1 MILDRIIYYLNLFFF
16 FYMFV
21 YALVIFF
28 NTICA
33 AFTLEEL
40 FAKKKYINKNIIENE
55 NNYIPI
61 SIIVPAY
68 NEEVT
73 ILSTIESLRKLD
85 YPEIE
90 IVVVN
95 DGSKDDTCR
104 KVIEYYNL
112 KEVIRPIRKQVQCKD
127 VKAIYENQGGIRI
140 ILADKENGGKSDAL
154 NMGINL
160 CKYPLFIC
168 VDADS
173 ALQHDS
179 LKKIVAPFL
188 ESDEV
193 VAVGGNIK
201 VANQASIKDGKIVE
215 MNTPK
220 KLIVI
225 FQIIEYFRV
234 FLTSRVAFNHIN
246 ANLIIS
252 GAFGIYSKRAVIDV
266 GGYSPGIVGED
277 MDLVVKLHAFYRKN
291 KLPYKITYVPDA
303 ICWSQVP
310 ESLSVLRAQRKRW
323 HVGLG
328 QALKAHDFMLF
339 RPGYGTVGMI
349 AYPYF
354 LLFEYITPILE
365 LLGLA
370 TITLSFMFNFIN
382 IKFFLTYLLFYIIY
396 NIVASLVAILLETY
410 IFGGTLSFKAV
421 LKLVIFSFVECVGF
435 RQLCSMFRI
444 GAFFGRKKSRN
455 NWGNMKRVKMG

>member
-1 MILDRIIYYLNLFFF
+1 MMDRIIYFINIFFF
-16 FYMFV
+16 IYMFI

-28 NTICA
+28 NTISA
-33 AFTLEEL
+33 SFTLEEL
-40 FAKKKYINKNIIENE
+40 FAKKKYINANVINNE

-95 DGSKDDTCR
+95 DGSKDDTC
-104 KVIEYYNL
+104 KIVIERYNL
-112 KEVIRPIRKQVQCKD
+112 KKVKRPVRKLVKCRDVID
-127 VKAIYENQGGIRI
+127 IYENHGDIRI
-140 ILADKENGGKSDAL
+140 ILVDKENGGKSDAL
-154 NMGINL
+154 NMGINI
-160 CKYPLFIC
+160 CRYPLFIC

-179 LKKIVAPFL
+179 LKKIVAPFM

-201 VANQASIKDGKIVE
+201 VANQVVIKDGKIVK
-215 MNTPK
+215 MNTPRK
-220 KLIVI
+220 SIVI

-252 GAFGIYSKRAVIDV
+252 GAFGIYSKKAVIDV
-266 GGYSPGIVGED
+266 GGYSTDIVGED
-277 MDLVVKLHAFYRKN
+277 MDLVVKLHCFFRKN

-310 ESLSVLRAQRKRW
+310 EKFSVLKAQRKRW

-328 QALKAHDFMLF
+328 QALRAHSFMML
-339 RPGYGTVGMI
+339 RPAYGSVGMI

-354 LLFEYITPILE
+354 VFFEYITPILE
-365 LLGLA
+365 IFGLA
-370 TITLSFMFNFIN
+370 TIIISFIMKLIN
-382 IKFFLTYLLFYIIY
+382 VKFFIAYLLFYIIY
-396 NIVASLVAILLETY
+396 NIVASIVAILLETY
-410 IFGGTLSFKAV
+410 IFGGVLSFGV
-421 LKLVIFSFVECVGF
+421 ILKLMLFSLIECLGF
-435 RQLCSMFRI
+435 RQLCSIFRI
-444 GAFFGRKKSRN
+444 GAFFGTKKNRN

>member
-1 MILDRIIYYLNLFFF
+1 MMDRIIYCINIFFF
-16 FYMFV
+16 IYMFI

-33 AFTLEEL
+33 SFTLEEL
-40 FAKKKYINKNIIENE
+40 FAKKKYINANVINND

-95 DGSKDDTCR
+95 DGSKDDTC
-104 KVIEYYNL
+104 KIVIEHYNL
-112 KEVIRPIRKQVQCKD
+112 KKVKRPVRKMVQCKD
-127 VKAIYENQGGIRI
+127 VIDIYENNGDIRI
-140 ILADKENGGKSDAL
+140 ILVDKENGGKSDAL
-154 NMGINL
+154 NMGINI
-160 CKYPLFIC
+160 CRYPLFIC

-179 LKKIVAPFL
+179 LKKIVAPFM

-193 VAVGGNIK
+193 IAVGGNIK
-201 VANQASIKDGKIVE
+201 VANQVVIKDGKIVK

-252 GAFGIYSKRAVIDV
+252 GAFGIYSKKAVIDV
-266 GGYSPGIVGED
+266 GGYSTDIVGED
-277 MDLVVKLHAFYRKN
+277 MDLVVKLHCFFRKN

-310 ESLSVLRAQRKRW
+310 EKLSVLKAQRKRW

-328 QALKAHDFMLF
+328 QALRAHSFMML
-339 RPGYGTVGMI
+339 RPAYGSVGML

-354 LLFEYITPILE
+354 VFFEYITPILE
-365 LLGLA
+365 ICGLA
-370 TITLSFMFNFIN
+370 TIIISFIMKLIN
-382 IKFFLTYLLFYIIY
+382 IKFFFTYLLFYVIY

-410 IFGGTLSFKAV
+410 IFGGVLSLGV
-421 LKLVIFSFVECVGF
+421 IMKLMVFSLIECLGF
-435 RQLCSMFRI
+435 RQLCSIFRI
-444 GAFFGRKKSRN
+444 GAFFGTKKNRN